1 MKLSTGYEFGDVRG
15 NLALEGSTDLH
26 QDYELPM
33 KLFCNN
39 KAAIS
44 ITNNPVQ
51 HDRTKQ
57 VEIDRHF
64 IKERLDN
71 GSIYIPY
78 IPLSQQ
84 VSDILN
90 KRLLRQSFD
99 SCVSQLGLI
108 DIYVPT

>member
-1 MKLSTGYEFGDVRG
+1 
-15 NLALEGSTDLH
+15 
-26 QDYELPM
+26 M

-39 KAAIS
+39 KAAIG

-51 HDRTKQ
+51 HDRTKHM
-57 VEIDRHF
+57 EIDRHF

-71 GSIYIPY
+71 CSICIPY

-84 VSDILN
+84 VANILI

-99 SCVSQLGLI
+99 SCVRK
-108 DIYVPT
+108 